1 MRILLA
7 IDGSTPAD
15 TARALVAS
23 LSWPEGSHIDV
34 IRVVEP
40 VLDIIGLPVAPAA
53 DLLPAS
59 EGGHLDEVRGEI
71 EGIAASFASPS
82 VTTAGAIHVGRPAS
96 VIIETAE
103 RAFADLVVVGSR
115 GHGLVASMLLGSVSA
130 EVVDHAPC
138 PVLVAR
144 RPSVRRVIVALDGS
158 PLAEGLLA
166 AVEAATFLVG
176 AKIEVVSVAP
186 STVPSPAV
194 VLAGNT
200 GMPLSWYEES
210 AEAVHGAMD
219 KTAAAAADRL
229 KAAGLDAT
237 SRVLLGDPAD
247 ELISYG
253 ADADVD
259 LIVMGSHGR
268 TGLSRLLLGSV
279 VRNVLL
285 HSHASLLV
293 VRRPWLGASPQPAP
307 PPSPDTPG

>member
-7 IDGSTPAD
+7 IDGSAPAD

-23 LSWPEGSHIDV
+23 LPWPEGSHIDV

-40 VLDIIGLPVAPAA
+40 VIDIIGLPIAPTA
-53 DLLPAS
+53 DMLPGA
-59 EGGHLDEVRGEI
+59 EGGHLDAVRSEI
-71 EGIAASFASPS
+71 EGIAASFAGPN
-82 VTTAGAIHVGRPAS
+82 VTADGVIHVGRPAS
-96 VIIETAE
+96 VIVETAE
-103 RAFADLVVVGSR
+103 RSFADLVVVGSR
-115 GHGLVASMLLGSVSA
+115 GHGMVSSMLLGSVSA

-144 RPSVRRVIVALDGS
+144 RPSVRRVVVALDGS

-166 AVEAATFLVG
+166 AVEAATFLAG
-176 AKIEVVSVAP
+176 ARVEVVSVAP

-210 AEAVHGAMD
+210 VDAAHGVMEKA
-219 KTAAAAADRL
+219 AAAAADRL

-237 SRVLLGDPAD
+237 STVIDGDPASA
-247 ELISYG
+247 LIDH
-253 ADADVD
+253 AAEHDVD
-259 LIVMGSHGR
+259 LVVMGTHGR

-307 PPSPDTPG
+307 QPSVDPTA